1 MKSILHHIKN
11 IFSGNSAKEPDKP
24 LPAYSPQSGLPP
36 EFIKKYNLSSRE
48 TEITEALLLG
58 KSNKDIAALLN
69 IALNTVQV
77 HLKNI
82 YRKTNAKGRYALM
95 ALAGVVGGDKLGVR
109 NEE

>member
-11 IFSGNSAKEPDKP
+11 IFSANSAHEPKEPDKTP
-24 LPAYSPQSGLPP
+24 TAYSPQSGLPP

-48 TEITEALLLG
+48 AEITEALLLG
-58 KSNKDIAALLN
+58 NSNKDIAALLN

-95 ALAGVVGGDKLGVR
+95 ALVGLGR
-109 NEE
+109 